1 MYKLDINFSLIIILL
16 LAVVV
21 SFICLKLKIGSLQD
35 KIKKLQKHL
44 IYFNDMIEKH
54 SDKLKNISSTNSDA
68 LTTMGPEDSKKS
80 ELMEDFDLDLDLD
93 MNDKKD
99 QEQKTDSNTTT
110 SNSHTTTT
118 NNNRTNSSPLTNI
131 LPLVSTVMTMMNTN
145 SPQSS
150 FNQQIDHMESP
161 VIEDVTESPSDKNML
176 LDEIQEEL
184 KDLDSSITEQR
195 ENSSI
200 SDREIST

>member
-1 MYKLDINFSLIIILL
+1 
-16 LAVVV
+16 
-21 SFICLKLKIGSLQD
+21 
-35 KIKKLQKHL
+35 
-44 IYFNDMIEKH
+44 MIEKH

-68 LTTMGPEDSKKS
+68 LTTRGPEDSKKS
-80 ELMEDFDLDLDLD
+80 ELMEDFDLDLD

-110 SNSHTTTT
+110 SNSDTTT
-118 NNNRTNSSPLTNI
+118 NRTNSSPLTNI

-161 VIEDVTESPSDKNML
+161 VIEDVTELPSDKNML

-184 KDLDSSITEQR
+184 KDLDSSISEQR

-200 SDREIST
+200 SEHKST

>member
-80 ELMEDFDLDLDLD
+80 ELMEDFGLDLD

-99 QEQKTDSNTTT
+99 QEQKTDSNTSTT
-110 SNSHTTTT
+110 ARDTTT

-150 FNQQIDHMESP
+150 FNQQIDQMESP
-161 VIEDVTESPSDKNML
+161 VIEDVTELHSDKNML

>member
-16 LAVVV
+16 LAVVA

-80 ELMEDFDLDLDLD
+80 ELMEDFDLDLD

-110 SNSHTTTT
+110 NTSNSDTTT
-118 NNNRTNSSPLTNI
+118 NRTNSSPLTNI

-145 SPQSS
+145 SPPSS

-161 VIEDVTESPSDKNML
+161 VIEDVTELPSDKNML

-200 SDREIST
+200 SEPLEIST

>member
-80 ELMEDFDLDLDLD
+80 ELMEDFDLDLD

-110 SNSHTTTT
+110 SATSNSDTTT
-118 NNNRTNSSPLTNI
+118 NRTNSSPLTNI

-150 FNQQIDHMESP
+150 FNQQIGHMESP
-161 VIEDVTESPSDKNML
+161 VIEDVTELPSDKNML

-184 KDLDSSITEQR
+184 NDLDSSITEQR

-200 SDREIST
+200 SEHLEIST

>member
-68 LTTMGPEDSKKS
+68 LTTIGTEDSKKS
-80 ELMEDFDLDLDLD
+80 ELMEDFDLDLDMD
-93 MNDKKD
+93 DKQD

-110 SNSHTTTT
+110 SNSHTT
-118 NNNRTNSSPLTNI
+118 NRTNSSPLTNI

-150 FNQQIDHMESP
+150 FNQQMDHMEGS
-161 VIEDVTESPSDKNML
+161 MC
-176 LDEIQEEL
+176 
-184 KDLDSSITEQR
+184 
-195 ENSSI
+195 
-200 SDREIST
+200 

>member
-80 ELMEDFDLDLDLD
+80 ELMEDFDLDLD

-110 SNSHTTTT
+110 SNSDTTTT

-161 VIEDVTESPSDKNML
+161 VIEDVELPSDKNIL

-200 SDREIST
+200 SEPLEIST